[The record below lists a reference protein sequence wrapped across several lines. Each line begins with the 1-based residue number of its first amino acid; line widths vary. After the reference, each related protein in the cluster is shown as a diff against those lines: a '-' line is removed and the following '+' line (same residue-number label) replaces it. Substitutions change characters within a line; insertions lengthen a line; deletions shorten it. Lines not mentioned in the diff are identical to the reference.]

1 MQLQAPCPLQ
11 ETHEGQGPLP
21 SHSECARL
29 WHSKV
34 TQGAQSMVTKS
45 REEGQMQGLIK
56 NEKAFIRRNSSQ
68 SFQAEKMARHMAA
81 REDKEH

>member
-1 MQLQAPCPLQ
+1 MRDKPPS
-11 ETHEGQGPLP
+11 LP
-21 SHSECARL
+21 TVSAHDCGTARL
-29 WHSKV
+29 HG
-34 TQGAQSMVTKS
+34 QGAQSMVTKS
-45 REEGQMQGLIK
+45 REEGQMQRLIK